1 MMPPFRPTRFPPCAM
16 QVERR
21 ADGSLWITPRLP
33 LQPFEPNLPAQLAA
47 QARRTPAQACLAQR
61 APGPAPAPAPGGG
74 GNAGGAWVRRS
85 YADFHGDVQAV
96 AQWLLDLR
104 GAGASPLAGR
114 PVLILS
120 GNSIAHA
127 AIKYGAMAAQMPGC
141 PVSPNY
147 ALMPGSLGRLRH
159 VVERLRPAV
168 VFAEQAAAFRRA
180 LETLDLGDAVV
191 VTDDPAALGRPAVA
205 LADVLATRVTPAVD
219 RSVAALDPDAPSI
232 YMLTSGSTG
241 MPRVVV
247 HTQRTIAANLAQGC
261 QVMGD
266 TAGWGRTMLDW
277 LPWNHVS
284 GAFTLLAT
292 LSSGGTLHVDA
303 GRPAP
308 ALFDE
313 SIRNL
318 KDIAPEFYIN
328 VPLGYA
334 LLVDALERD
343 DELRER
349 FFANLRLALYGG
361 AGLPQALY
369 ERFQAQAVRT
379 TGQRVF
385 FTTAYGLTE
394 TAAGCMAIWFPS
406 EEVGIGLPMPGLT
419 LKLVPLAPEGSGS
432 DPGRFDVR
440 LRGPMISPG
449 YLDDPAASAAAFDED
464 GFLRTGDAAEL
475 IDAEDVMRGLRF
487 AGRLGEDFKLASGT
501 RVQAGA
507 LRAALLEACAPLL
520 ADVVVCGENLGY
532 VAVLGWPSPA
542 AAALP
547 AGQLA
552 AELATR
558 LGQFNAGRA
567 SSGRVERLR
576 LLDEPPQAGAHEIS
590 DKGAVSPR
598 VVLARRA
605 GELGLLYATPAPPGT
620 VLPDDAAVRRGA

>member
-1 MMPPFRPTRFPPCAM
+1 MNAPFRPTRFPPSTM
-16 QVERR
+16 QVERG
-21 ADGSLWITPRLP
+21 ADGSLRVTPQLRLP
-33 LQPFEPNLPAQLAA
+33 DFEPNLPAQLAA
-47 QARRTPAQACLAQR
+47 QARRTPEQACLAQR
-61 APGPAPAPAPGGG
+61 APGTGGP
-74 GNAGGAWVRRS
+74 WVRRS
-85 YADFHGDVQAV
+85 YTGFLGDVQAV
-96 AQWLLDLR
+96 AQWLLDRPAGGGDAAALR
-104 GAGASPLAGR
+104 R

-127 AIKYGAMAAQMPGC
+127 AIKYGAMAARWPGC
-141 PVSPNY
+141 PVSASY
-147 ALMPGSLGRLRH
+147 SLMPGSLGRLRH
-159 VVERLRPAV
+159 VVERLHPAV

-180 LETLDLGDAVV
+180 LESLELGDAVV
-191 VTDDPAALGRPAVA
+191 VTDDPSALGRPAVA
-205 LADVLATRVTPAVD
+205 LADVLATPVTPAVE
-219 RSVAALDPDAPSI
+219 RSIATIDPDAPSV

-266 TAGWGRTMLDW
+266 TAGWGRAMLDW

-284 GAFTLLAT
+284 GAFTLMAT
-292 LSSGGTLHVDA
+292 LSSGGTLHVDG

-308 ALFDE
+308 GLFDE

-318 KDIAPEFYIN
+318 KDVAPEFYIN
-328 VPLGYA
+328 VPLGYS

-419 LKLVPLAPEGSGS
+419 LKLVPLEDRAGAAAGS
-432 DPGRFDVR
+432 DPARWEVR
-440 LRGPMISPG
+440 LRGPMVSPG
-449 YLDDPAASAAAFDED
+449 YLDDPAATAAAFDAE
-464 GFLRTGDAAEL
+464 GFLRTGDAAEF
-475 IDAEDVMRGLRF
+475 IDPADLMRGLRF
-487 AGRLGEDFKLASGT
+487 AGRLGEDFKLSSGT

-520 ADVVVCGENLGY
+520 ADLVVCGENRSH
-532 VAVLGWPSPA
+532 VAVLAWPSPA
-542 AAALP
+542 AAAMP
-547 AGQLA
+547 ADALAVELA
-552 AELATR
+552 AR
-558 LGQFNAGRA
+558 LGRFNAGRG

-576 LLDEPPQAGAHEIS
+576 LLAEPPQAGAHEIS

-605 GELGLLYATPAPPGT
+605 GELELLYAEAAPPGT
-620 VLPDDAAVRRGA
+620 VLPDDAAVRRGT

>member
-1 MMPPFRPTRFPPCAM
+1 MNAPFRPTRFPPCQM

-21 ADGSLWITPRLP
+21 ADGSVWITPRLP

-61 APGPAPAPAPGGG
+61 TPAPGGP
-74 GNAGGAWVRRS
+74 WIRRS
-85 YADFHGDVQAV
+85 YEAFQGDVQAV
-96 AQWLLDLR
+96 AQWLLDLQ
-104 GAGASPLAGR
+104 GNDASPLAGR

-127 AIKYGAMAAQMPGC
+127 AIKYGAMAARVPGC
-141 PVSPNY
+141 PVSANY

-159 VVERLRPAV
+159 VIERLRPAV
-168 VFAEQAAAFRRA
+168 VFAEQAATFRRA
-180 LETLDLGDAVV
+180 LEALDLGDAIV
-191 VTDDPAALGRPAVA
+191 VTDDPAALDRTAVA
-205 LADVLATRVTPAVD
+205 LADVLATPVTPAVGH
-219 RSVAALDPDAPSI
+219 SIAAIDPDAPSV

-266 TAGWGRTMLDW
+266 TAGWGRAMLDW

-284 GAFTLLAT
+284 GAFTLMAT
-292 LSSGGTLHVDA
+292 LSSGGTLHIDA

-308 ALFDE
+308 VLFEE
-313 SIRNL
+313 SVRNL

-419 LKLVPLAPEGSGS
+419 LKLVPLESARWE
-432 DPGRFDVR
+432 VR
-440 LRGPMISPG
+440 LRGPMVSPG
-449 YLDDPAASAAAFDED
+449 YLDDPAATAAAFDAD
-464 GFLRTGDAAEL
+464 GFLVTGDAAEL
-475 IDAEDVMRGLRF
+475 IDPADLLRGLRF

-520 ADVVVCGENLGY
+520 ADLVVCGENRSH
-532 VAVLGWPSPA
+532 VAVLAWPAPA
-542 AAALP
+542 AATLP
-547 AGQLA
+547 AG
-552 AELATR
+552 ELATQLAPR
-558 LGQFNAGRA
+558 LGRFNAGRG
-567 SSGRVERLR
+567 SSERVERLR
-576 LLDEPPQAGAHEIS
+576 LLSEPPQPGAHEIS

-605 GELGLLYATPAPPGT
+605 AELDLLYADPAPHGTVTPA
-620 VLPDDAAVRRGA
+620 